1 MRYNIFLRIFL
12 HLIKLF
18 FITININIFSNNKN
32 IEIRQCCKCGSCK
45 EQNNKIIN
53 NNLVKQL
60 EAIKGDKIIVKDKMT
75 GNILEEAITENVT
88 TMEKYLREKFKD
100 KDIDITHTTIY
111 WPKEEYFKEDSISN
125 ASENEAIKKISNCP
139 IVDNKNKD
147 KNENNKTVEFET
159 IKETSK
165 KSIEI
170 LKNIHNEHINSN
182 HSYLKTNNNEL
193 SFHYIRYIIQGNIV
207 DNLKNLL
214 FGQDEKGKCW
224 QIEVLTNNGNIREKN
239 EDIYPQFNDNHIL
252 KEINFSRITEKTCM
266 NAIHKVKNTF
276 SFTEDTEDSF
286 ICTVKSSAT
295 SENNWKKNFLGS
307 FINSTTGAIPDVYT
321 DIVYSAKYDKNIN
334 TTFFITLATFH
345 YKGKEWELIT
355 NQIKEQAKNT
365 FTSILG
371 QEFSEKLK
379 TIGNEKLKNDSK

>member
-18 FITININIFSNNKN
+18 FISININIFSNNKN
-32 IEIRQCCKCGSCK
+32 IEIRQCCKCWSCK

-60 EAIKGDKIIVKDKMT
+60 EAIKGDKIIVKDKTT
-75 GNILEEAITENVT
+75 GTILEEVITENVT
-88 TMEKYLREKFKD
+88 TMEKYLREKFKG

-139 IVDNKNKD
+139 IVDNKNKNKD

-170 LKNIHNEHINSN
+170 LKNIHNEHINNN

-224 QIEVLTNNGNIREKN
+224 QIEVLTNNGNRREKN

-252 KEINFSRITEKTCM
+252 KEINFPITFPNLNYQKVCAAFPAYLGDVESIKDANGFEYIDSYTKTTIDIENVSYNVYVLT
-266 NAIHKVKNTF
+266 NA
-276 SFTEDTEDSF
+276 
-286 ICTVKSSAT
+286 
-295 SENNWKKNFLGS
+295 
-307 FINSTTGAIPDVYT
+307 TT
-321 DIVYSAKYDKNIN
+321 
-334 TTFFITLATFH
+334 
-345 YKGKEWELIT
+345 IT
-355 NQIKEQAKNT
+355 N
-365 FTSILG
+365 FTQVWL
-371 QEFSEKLK
+371 
-379 TIGNEKLKNDSK
+379 